1 MRLKND
7 ALKMTFKK
15 LAHVG
20 KDIFGAPS
28 PYFKLIEE
36 ADIEV
41 KRTIAQGTI
50 FEEEQVL
57 GFVFTALKE
66 ARFHFATECTA
77 DDMQDPTGLRPELR
91 YLAPVTQALRSGL
104 STARH
109 DIPLDW
115 RKQYPTRHYQIMT
128 GTYNQSNHST
138 GNGGSYNQNS
148 NSTGNG
154 GNYSNAANNASGTPS
169 LRRFQ
174 INERMQN
181 ALRPIVAQH
190 GRRIHLGSLLRYA
203 NTNYSQLLGG
213 NFENHCIKAVL
224 TGQCHQNCTR
234 THENPPPE
242 ELINRIIHHI
252 TPGINQYVQRGPIA
266 QTQGS
271 LARR

>member
-7 ALKMTFKK
+7 ALKMILKI

-20 KDIFGAPS
+20 KDIFGAAS
-28 PYFKLIEE
+28 PYFKLTQE

-41 KRTIAQGTI
+41 KRTISQGTI

-77 DDMQDPTGLRPELR
+77 DDMQDPTGLRPGLR
-91 YLAPVTQALRSGL
+91 YLAPVIQALRSGL

-115 RKQYPTRHYQIMT
+115 RKQYPTRHYQIMS
-128 GTYNQSNHST
+128 GTYNPNNSST

-148 NSTGNG
+148 SSPGNG
-154 GNYSNAANNASGTPS
+154 GNYSNASSNALGAAS

-174 INERMQN
+174 INERMQT
-181 ALRPIVAQH
+181 ALRPIVTQH
-190 GRRIHLGSLLRYA
+190 GRRIHLGSLLRHA
-203 NTNYSQLLGG
+203 NTNYSQLLGER
-213 NFENHCIKAVL
+213 FENHCIKAVL

-234 THENPPPE
+234 NHENPTPE

-252 TPGINQYVQRGPIA
+252 TPGINQCVQRGPIA